1 MIKYV
6 WHATAVLRS
15 EVAHLNPGV
24 INALLT
30 FLYISRFA
38 TSCAFV
44 PLDCKLRRSWV
55 ASVLFFAARIGL
67 SLLSF
72 CGNRDCYNFLTFR

>member
-1 MIKYV
+1 MRRRFCAAK
-6 WHATAVLRS
+6 S
-15 EVAHLNPGV
+15 PFFNPGV

-44 PLDCKLRRSWV
+44 LLDCKLRRSWV
-55 ASVLFFAARIGL
+55 TSVLFFAARSELVEGDA
-67 SLLSF
+67 
-72 CGNRDCYNFLTFR
+72 DCEHVGWEVELVTF